1 MSLRL
6 YLLVLEES
14 RLSLIS
20 ITTLG
25 TTTYESLDTY
35 ESLKFKLFEH
45 SESPTSNHCLDFQ
58 QSILRT
64 AKARFSP
71 MSGLSKQSNVLNDFI
86 SWVPIPSVSMMP
98 NWNLYF
104 HLHYLLSSIGLDSS
118 TDTNF
123 LRQVI
128 VQESTDILT
137 TISPPSRNVSLI
149 ASSSNALHRIF
160 SLEDIFI
167 TAGNITYASAVTNPL
182 KLITPVLVL
191 LAF

>member
-1 MSLRL
+1 
-6 YLLVLEES
+6 
-14 RLSLIS
+14 
-20 ITTLG
+20 
-25 TTTYESLDTY
+25 
-35 ESLKFKLFEH
+35 
-45 SESPTSNHCLDFQ
+45 
-58 QSILRT
+58 
-64 AKARFSP
+64 
-71 MSGLSKQSNVLNDFI
+71 
-86 SWVPIPSVSMMP
+86 MMP